1 MTDNRIFIRIFFVII
16 VTGCISNIQRL
27 PDVDKTTS
35 PHNDSDK
42 RYCNLCHVGNSV
54 KLYGNASELCL
65 RCHPMG
71 KNDHPLGVKVDE
83 NTSTWLPLGKNRV
96 VECHTCHDQHNRTQ
110 QRFMLRT
117 EFNKL
122 CKECHNS
129 K

>member
-1 MTDNRIFIRIFFVII
+1 MNYFFKYFVII
-16 VTGCISNIQRL
+16 ALITGCYTRTSIIPS
-27 PDVDKTTS
+27 VDSRTS
-35 PHNDSDK
+35 PHNDKEK
-42 RYCNLCHVGNSV
+42 RHCSMCHIGNSV
-54 KLYGNASELCL
+54 KIYGDASELCL

-71 KNDHPLGVKVDE
+71 KNDHPLGVGVE
-83 NTSTWLPLGKNRV
+83 ESITTWLPLGENRV

-122 CKECHNS
+122 CRECHNR